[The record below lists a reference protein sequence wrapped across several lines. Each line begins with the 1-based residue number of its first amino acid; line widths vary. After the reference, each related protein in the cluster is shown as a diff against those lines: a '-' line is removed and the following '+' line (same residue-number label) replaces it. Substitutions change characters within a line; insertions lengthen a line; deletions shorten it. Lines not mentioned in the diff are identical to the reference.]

1 MKRRNIEQRWPEK
14 VKHWPQP
21 PYAHEESPNNRVSAS
36 MGSQRLYT
44 VKEAAE
50 QLRLGQTKLYELIA
64 RRELAAVHIGRA
76 TRIPSA
82 ALDEFV
88 QMLRSYESL

>member
-1 MKRRNIEQRWPEK
+1 MVERHRNGS
-14 VKHWPQP
+14 PQP
-21 PYAHEESPNNRVSAS
+21 WLQRPVHAHSVDTPVSAQL
-36 MGSQRLYT
+36 GAQRLYT

-76 TRIPSA
+76 TRIPAA

-88 QMLRSYESL
+88 QMLRSYEDQ